1 MAKKIHKLSLAGAD
15 EYAFIAIASHE
26 NDYRVSW
33 ALNQS
38 LGIQLK
44 RENDLGLSEKKT
56 GLEQHFSLFTVYDE
70 QKDIA
75 FRLISNLS
83 ENGYLIPEHKNI
95 DFVLQLKGEL
105 DDAYV
110 SGLANGIKA
119 IEMVMLAFVI
129 PQESIKPGTINK
141 LKF

>member
-1 MAKKIHKLSLAGAD
+1 MAKKTHKLSIAGAD

-44 RENDLGLSEKKT
+44 RENDLELSEKKT
-56 GLEQHFSLFTVYDE
+56 GLEQHFSVFTVYDE
-70 QKDIA
+70 KKDMA
-75 FRLISNLS
+75 FRLISNLGK
-83 ENGYLIPEHKNI
+83 NGYLIPEHKNI
-95 DFVLQLKGEL
+95 DFVLQLKGEP

-110 SGLANGIKA
+110 SGLANRIKA
-119 IEMVMLAFVI
+119 IDLVMLAFVI
-129 PQESIKPGTINK
+129 PEESIKPGTINK